1 MIPWVGVLVK
11 HPLEVKLRRAVV
23 VGSVPELR
31 QLRTF
36 VAVAE
41 ERNFTRAAERLH
53 LAQQAVSKSVR
64 QLERE
69 LGVELLER
77 TTREVR
83 LTPAGAAL
91 LTAGRETL
99 AAADAAFARAREVG
113 TALAGKVRIGATPAV
128 GAAVLGEVVDVLRD
142 GAPELSVAAL
152 ELRPG
157 EISRS
162 LRDRDVDLVLARTW
176 YGGPEVESAS
186 LRPTPA
192 ILVVPADHP
201 LAERRAVEPAEL
213 DGERLLTWS
222 PPGTP
227 YTDLLIARLA
237 AANARVEPVESRITG
252 APAFTELATRRAVAL
267 VPTGWPPADSVV
279 HVPIRDEVT
288 LPLLV
293 LWATGPPPAAVGRIW
308 AGMTTA

>member
-1 MIPWVGVLVK
+1 LSVS
-11 HPLEVKLRRAVV
+11 AV
-23 VGSVPELR
+23 PDLR

-83 LTPAGAAL
+83 LTPAGAEL
-91 LTAGRETL
+91 LRSGREAL
-99 AAADAAFARAREVG
+99 AAADAAFGRARDVG
-113 TALAGKVRIGATPAV
+113 AAVAGRVRIGATPAV
-128 GAAVLGEVVDVLRD
+128 GAAVLAEVVAVLRD
-142 GAPELSVAAL
+142 GAPELSVSAL
-152 ELRPG
+152 DVRPG
-157 EISRS
+157 DISRL
-162 LRDRDVDLVLARTW
+162 LRNRDLDLVLARTW
-176 YGGPEVESAS
+176 RGGPEVASAS

-192 ILVVPADHP
+192 VLLVPADHP
-201 LAERRAVEPAEL
+201 LSESRAVGLAEL

-222 PPGTP
+222 PVGTP
-227 YTDLLIARLA
+227 YTDMLIDRLA

-252 APAFTELATRRAVAL
+252 TPAFTELAARRAVAL
-267 VPTGWPPADSVV
+267 VPAGWPPADDLVQ
-279 HVPIRDEVT
+279 VPIRDDVT

-293 LWATGPPPAAVGRIW
+293 LWATGAQPAAVERIR
-308 AGMTTA
+308 AGMTT

>member
-1 MIPWVGVLVK
+1 
-11 HPLEVKLRRAVV
+11 
-23 VGSVPELR
+23 
-31 QLRTF
+31 
-36 VAVAE
+36 
-41 ERNFTRAAERLH
+41 
-53 LAQQAVSKSVR
+53 
-64 QLERE
+64 
-69 LGVELLER
+69 
-77 TTREVR
+77 VR

-293 LWATGPPPAAVGRIW
+293 LWATGPPPAAVGRIR

>member
-1 MIPWVGVLVK
+1 M
-11 HPLEVKLRRAVV
+11 
-23 VGSVPELR
+23 PELR
-31 QLRTF
+31 QPRTF